1 MTDEKPA
8 HLKLQHSESV
18 VLQVAAQLYSAYI
31 IAGRVTDGEEARW
44 MGRAIR
50 EAIAMA
56 EATDAA
62 VISDD
67 EISGQEGRGAL
78 RSRHEY
84 TPREG

>member
-1 MTDEKPA
+1 MPNEKPA

-31 IAGRVTDGEEARW
+31 IAGRIPEGEEARW
-44 MGRAIR
+44 MDRAIR

-67 EISGQEGRGAL
+67 EISSEQGRGAL
-78 RSRHEY
+78 RSRHESL
-84 TPREG
+84 

>member
-1 MTDEKPA
+1 
-8 HLKLQHSESV
+8 
-18 VLQVAAQLYSAYI
+18 
-31 IAGRVTDGEEARW
+31 

-67 EISGQEGRGAL
+67 EISGQEGRGTL
-78 RSRHEY
+78 RSRHESL
-84 TPREG
+84 